1 MMGDKMLLLF
11 WNVPEYTDEKWTLT
25 VTGKGIVRVRWVN
38 KVTFNNGELEFSED
52 TDFAEIKRVLTM
64 LGFTESK

>member
-52 TDFAEIKRVLTM
+52 TDFEEIKRVLTM

>member
-38 KVTFNNGELEFSED
+38 KVTLNNGELEFSED
-52 TDFAEIKRVLTM
+52 TDFEEIKRVLTM
-64 LGFTESK
+64 LGFKESK

>member
-52 TDFAEIKRVLTM
+52 TDFEEIKRVLTM
-64 LGFTESK
+64 LGFKESK